1 MPAFRIISK
10 ELFFVMNL
18 SFLIGL
24 LVSVLGIAALA
35 VYSGTKPQTYA
46 NVNSAPIISGIIM
59 GTLVG
64 GSSTVGTAQLA
75 FNYGLSA
82 WWFTLGGGIACLILG
97 LLYIKPLRASHCMT
111 LVGIIKREYGVS
123 ADLAASG
130 FSCVGT
136 FINIISQLI
145 AGTAVIS
152 VVFPNLGLVPEL
164 VITAGFMALYVI
176 SGGAQ
181 GAGRVGV
188 LKLVLLYVSML
199 VCGYMALHLSGGWSG
214 FKAMVKAIDDPNSVN
229 FFSLFARGLGKD
241 GGACLSLILGV
252 LTTQTY
258 AQAVMSGK
266 SAAASR
272 RGALIS
278 AFLIPPIGAGGI
290 LVGLYMRAHYPT
302 IAAKTAL
309 TAFVMENL
317 PGVLGGLV
325 LGTLF
330 IAVIG
335 TGAGLAMGI
344 STIIRRD
351 IMQTVTGKVAD
362 AKHNNAAS
370 RLIILVVL
378 ALGCVLSAGPLGDT
392 ILHFAFMSMGMRGA
406 VVFVPLCC
414 AIWLKGRIDRR
425 WVLAGI
431 IAGPVA
437 VLICG
442 TVAPLPWGLD
452 SLFGGVAASAVCH
465 LIGYFVHRRSSR
477 KLDAAAA

>member
-1 MPAFRIISK
+1 MDLTTAQ
-10 ELFFVMNL
+10 
-18 SFLIGL
+18 LIGL
-24 LVSVLGIAALA
+24 LVSLLGIAALA
-35 VYSGTKPQTYA
+35 IYSGTRPQTYA

-75 FNYGLSA
+75 FQYGLSA
-82 WWFTLGGGIACLILG
+82 WWFTLGGGIACLVLALG
-97 LLYIKPLRASHCMT
+97 YVKPLRASHCMT
-111 LVGIIKREYGVS
+111 LTGIIKDEFGAG
-123 ADLAASG
+123 ADLAASA

-136 FINIISQLI
+136 FINVISQLI
-145 AGTAVIS
+145 AGTAVLS
-152 VVFPNLGLVPEL
+152 VVCPSLGLAAEL
-164 VITAGFMALYVI
+164 AITAGFMALYVI
-176 SGGAQ
+176 TGGAQ

-188 LKLVLLYVSML
+188 LKLALLYVSML
-199 VCGYMALHLSGGWSG
+199 GCGYVVLKLTGGLGG
-214 FKAMVKAIDDPNSVN
+214 FCSMVDSIDNTENVN
-229 FFSLFARGLGKD
+229 FFSLFARGAGKD
-241 GGACLSLILGV
+241 VGACLSLVLGV

-272 RGALIS
+272 RGALAS

-290 LVGLYMRAHYPT
+290 LVGLYMRANYPT

-309 TAFVMENL
+309 TAFAMEHL
-317 PGVLGGLV
+317 PGLLGGLV

-351 IMQTVTGKVAD
+351 ILQTVTGREMDARHNKIVSRIIIVA
-362 AKHNNAAS
+362 
-370 RLIILVVL
+370 VL
-378 ALGCVLSAGPLGDT
+378 AVGCLLSAGSFGDT
-392 ILHFAFMSMGMRGA
+392 ILQFAFMSMGLRGA

-425 WVLAGI
+425 WALAGI
-431 IAGPVA
+431 VMGPLV
-437 VLICG
+437 VLLCG
-442 TVAPLPWGLD
+442 TVAPLPFGLD
-452 SLFGGVAASAVCH
+452 ALFGGVAAAALCH
-465 LIGYFVHRRSSR
+465 LIGFFVRSRHSAR
-477 KLDAAAA
+477 AMKGLL

>member
-1 MPAFRIISK
+1 
-10 ELFFVMNL
+10 MN
-18 SFLIGL
+18 SSVLIGL

-82 WWFTLGGGIACLILG
+82 WWFTLGGGIACLILA
-97 LLYIKPLRASHCMT
+97 LVYIKPFRGSHCMT
-111 LVGIIKREYGVS
+111 LVGIIKDEYGMG

-152 VVFPNLGLVPEL
+152 VVFPKLGLVPEL
-164 VITAGFMALYVI
+164 IITAGFMALYVL

-199 VCGYMALHLSGGWSG
+199 VCGYMALHLAGGLGG
-214 FKAMVKAIDDPNSVN
+214 FKTMVAGIDNPEGVN
-229 FFSLFARGLGKD
+229 FFSLFARGVGTD

-272 RGALIS
+272 RGALVS

-290 LVGLYMRAHYPT
+290 LVGLYMRANYPT

-309 TAFVMENL
+309 TAFAMEHL
-317 PGVLGGLV
+317 PGLLGGLV

-351 IMQTVTGKVAD
+351 ILQTVTGKVAD

-370 RLIILVVL
+370 RLIILAVL
-378 ALGCVLSAGPLGDT
+378 ALGCVLSAGPFGDT
-392 ILHFAFMSMGMRGA
+392 ILHFAFMSMGLRGA

-425 WVLAGI
+425 WALAGI
-431 IAGPVA
+431 IAGPIV
-437 VLICG
+437 VLLCG
-442 TVAPLPWGLD
+442 TVLPLPWGLD
-452 SLFGGVAASAVCH
+452 ALFGGVAASALCH
-465 LIGYFVHRRSSR
+465 LIGFFVQSGRGRPAQSA
-477 KLDAAAA
+477 LAE